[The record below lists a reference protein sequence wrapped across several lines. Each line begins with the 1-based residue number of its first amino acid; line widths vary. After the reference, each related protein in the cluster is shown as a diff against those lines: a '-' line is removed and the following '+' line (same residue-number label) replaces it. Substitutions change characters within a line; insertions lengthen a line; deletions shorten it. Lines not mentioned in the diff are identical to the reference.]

1 MEGFLSNAPEGLAS
15 ASKILD
21 AMPKRSLERLANEI
35 CSIVLQKKGS
45 LSSSALAAEI
55 VADPEQQELVM
66 QGPEGVKRANHAI
79 NALLYIYRD
88 AAAKLASPEVFRT
101 ALVARCDLSQDAS
114 AILTRVFE
122 QKHALLV
129 SSDKVKSFL
138 SLGKL
143 VKFDWKLSFAS
154 ESSSCAALN
163 TPVVVLH
170 FLVSDENFQVSS
182 HSLELTISQFEEFA
196 GTIHE
201 ICSVVET
208 L

>member
-66 QGPEGVKRANHAI
+66 QGVKRANHAI

>member
-1 MEGFLSNAPEGLAS
+1 MEGFLSSPPEGLSS

-21 AMPKRSLERLANEI
+21 AMPKRSLEKLGNEI
-35 CSIVLQKKGS
+35 CCIVLQKKGY
-45 LSSSALAAEI
+45 LSTNALAAEI
-55 VADPEQQELVM
+55 VADPEQQELVI
-66 QGPEGVKRANHAI
+66 QGAEGVKRANHAI

-88 AAAKLASPEVFRT
+88 AASKAVSPDLFRT
-101 ALVARCDLSQDAS
+101 TLLARCDLSQDTS
-114 AILTRVFE
+114 MILTRVFE
-122 QKHALLV
+122 QKQALLV
-129 SSDKVKSFL
+129 SSDKIKSFL

-143 VKFDWKLSFAS
+143 VKFDWKLSYAS

-182 HSLELTISQFEEFA
+182 HSLELTIAQFEEFA
-196 GTIHE
+196 ATIHE
-201 ICSVVET
+201 MCSLVET